1 MNENER
7 DDVTDSYQP
16 AQMTG
21 GVSGEIDRLEAQ
33 AALTAPKELFLLRAL
48 EVDRSAR
55 ILEVGAGSGAF
66 TARLLDAYPDAS
78 ITALDPDRALLDD
91 ARRRL
96 GATVEFIEGTCE
108 SIPLPDDSLDL
119 VIARF
124 VFQHLA
130 DPVAASREIRRVL
143 RPGGRVVAID
153 FDGELWGA
161 CTPYTPELAPLHA
174 RAFMAQADRGGDRYI
189 GRRLAAI
196 IRDAGFVDPQLHSYS
211 VSSDEI
217 GIEPFLPITSPE
229 NLLPHVESGL
239 LKMSEY
245 ARLLADHQRFLDDPE
260 HRMITLGFLGTGT
273 VPGEQSQA

>member
-1 MNENER
+1 MSGSAT
-7 DDVTDSYQP
+7 DGVTDSYQP
-16 AQMTG
+16 THMTG

-33 AALTAPKELFLLRAL
+33 AALTSEKELFLVRAL
-48 EVDRSAR
+48 GVDSDAN

-66 TARLLDAYPDAS
+66 TARLLAMYPDAAIS
-78 ITALDPDRALLDD
+78 ALDPDPALLAE

-108 SIPLPDDSLDL
+108 AIPLPDRSLDV

-130 DPVAASREIRRVL
+130 DPVAAAREIRRVL
-143 RPGGRVVAID
+143 RPGGRVVVID
-153 FDGELWGA
+153 FDGELWGM
-161 CTPYTPELAPLHA
+161 CTPYNQELAPLHA
-174 RAFMAQADRGGDRYI
+174 RVFMAQADRGGDRYI

-196 IRDAGFVDPQLHSYS
+196 IKDAGFDQPQLHSYA

-245 ARLLADHQRFLDDPE
+245 AHLLSDHQRFLADPE

-273 VPGEQSQA
+273 VPGERLNV

>member
-1 MNENER
+1 MSQNER

-48 EVDRSAR
+48 EVRGSAD

-66 TARLLDAYPDAS
+66 TARLLNAYPDAS
-78 ITALDPDRALLDD
+78 ITALDPDQALLTD

-96 GATVEFIEGTCE
+96 GSTVAFIEGTCE
-108 SIPLPDDSLDL
+108 SIPLPDDSFDL

-143 RPGGRVVAID
+143 RPGGRIVAID

-196 IRDAGFVDPQLHSYS
+196 IRDAGFADPQLHSYA
-211 VSSDEI
+211 VSSDEV
-217 GIEPFLPITSPE
+217 GIVPFLPITSPE

-260 HRMITLGFLGTGT
+260 HRMITLGFLATGI
-273 VPGEQSQA
+273 VPDEKSQL

>member
-1 MNENER
+1 MP
-7 DDVTDSYQP
+7 D
-16 AQMTG
+16 
-21 GVSGEIDRLEAQ
+21 
-33 AALTAPKELFLLRAL
+33 
-48 EVDRSAR
+48 SAR

-66 TARLLDAYPDAS
+66 TARLIESFPDAS
-78 ITALDPDRALLDD
+78 VTALDPDSALLTD

-96 GATVEFIEGTCE
+96 GDAVEFIEGTCE
-108 SIPLPDDSLDL
+108 SIPLPDDSVDL

-130 DPVAASREIRRVL
+130 DPVEASREILRVL
-143 RPGGRVVAID
+143 RTGGRIVAID

-174 RAFMAQADRGGDRYI
+174 RAFASQSDRGGDRYI

-196 IRDAGFVDPQLHSYS
+196 IRDAGFEHSELHSYA

-217 GIEPFLPITSPE
+217 GIEPFLPITGPE

-239 LKMSEY
+239 IKMSEY
-245 ARLLADHQRFLDDPE
+245 ARLMADHQRFLADPD
-260 HRMITLGFLGTGT
+260 HRMITLGFIGTGT
-273 VPGEQSQA
+273 VPN

>member
-1 MNENER
+1 MSENER
-7 DDVTDSYQP
+7 GELTDSYQP

-21 GVSGEIDRLEAQ
+21 GISGEIGRLEAQ

-66 TARLLDAYPDAS
+66 TARLLDAYPDAT
-78 ITALDPDRALLDD
+78 ITALDPDPALLTD

-96 GATVEFIEGTCE
+96 GSNVEFIEGTCE
-108 SIPLPDDSLDL
+108 SIPMPDDSLDL

-153 FDGELWGA
+153 FDGELWGM
-161 CTPYTPELAPLHA
+161 CTPYNPELAPLHA
-174 RAFMAQADRGGDRYI
+174 RGFMAQADRGGDRYI

-196 IRDAGFVDPQLHSYS
+196 IKDAGFDQPQLHSYA

-245 ARLLADHQRFLDDPE
+245 ARLLADHQRFLADPE
-260 HRMITLGFLGTGT
+260 HRIITLGFLGTGT
-273 VPGEQSQA
+273 VPNE